1 MCKFVSKTSA
11 VLIYAFLLGSVSA
24 RAQHTW
30 TGAAE
35 LKQSLDRL
43 RVLGSVLMIGA
54 HPDDENTATLAYFAR
69 GRHLETAYLSATRGE
84 GGQNLIGSE
93 QGALLGV
100 IRTQELLAA
109 RRIDGAQQFFTR
121 AIDFGFSKT
130 PAETLEKWGHQQV
143 LSDMVWVIRRYQP
156 DVVILRFSGTPRDGH
171 GHHQASAILGK
182 EAYEAAGD
190 PARFP
195 EQLSAVKVWHAR
207 RLVWNSFAFTKEQE
221 QEAAKAPHRI
231 FVDAG
236 SYDPVLGL
244 SYTEI
249 AGISRSQHR
258 SQGMGAPQN
267 RGPSLDYFQPVLGD
281 IAAHD
286 LFDGIDT
293 TWARLPGGAA
303 IGQLLDRADAEFQ
316 PDAPQKTL
324 PLLAQAR
331 RAIAA
336 LGTDNVWV
344 QRKLAELDE
353 TMAAS
358 AGLFLDAAV
367 DRYRAAP
374 GTAVTVQVTALN
386 RSSAVVKVA
395 GVRLAGAGA
404 DRALD
409 LCTPGTLLANNQPAT
424 KKIDLTLPADLPNSQ
439 PFWLTQAPQHNRYVI
454 ADRNLIGRPDPLPVL
469 RVMFDL
475 DVDGTLLSITRP
487 VMHRYID
494 HVRGELTRPFEIVPA
509 VAVDLPVQSEVLPAR
524 APRAVQVALH
534 ANQDNLQGEL
544 RLTAGPGWTVT
555 PPALPFQ
562 LAKSGDASEL
572 NFVVTPD
579 AGAQPAM
586 LHAAA
591 LVGGREVSA
600 SMRSLEYEHIPPQV
614 VFSPA
619 SSGLQLAPLSIL
631 AKHVG
636 YIMGAGDEEPA
647 AIRQMGCDVTLLSAD
662 DLSNGDLS
670 RYDAIVAG
678 VRAYNLRTDLRANQD
693 RLLHY
698 VSGGGTLIVQYNVAE
713 DPRFRR
719 GTPATLDHLGPYPF
733 SVTRDRVTV
742 EEAPVEFLS
751 AANPLLS
758 KPNTI
763 TAKDFAGWVQ
773 ERGLYFADKWDPRY
787 QTVIESHDPGEKAM
801 PGGMLYTRYGKG
813 VYIFTAYAWF
823 RQLPAGVPGAYR
835 IFANLLSAG
844 KTQ

>member
-1 MCKFVSKTSA
+1 MRKFVSKSLA
-11 VLIYAFLLGSVSA
+11 VLLYVVILFPVASP
-24 RAQHTW
+24 AQRVW
-30 TGAAE
+30 SGAPD

-130 PAETLEKWGHQQV
+130 AAETLEKWGHDAI

-171 GHHQASAILGK
+171 GQHQASAILGK

-195 EQLSAVKVWHAR
+195 EQLSTVKVWHAR
-207 RLVWNSFAFTKEQE
+207 RLVWNSFAFTKEQQ

-231 FVDAG
+231 SVDAG
-236 SYDPVLGL
+236 AYNPVLGL

-267 RGPSLDYFQPVLGD
+267 RGPSLDYFQPVSGE
-281 IAAHD
+281 IAEHD

-293 TWARLPGGAA
+293 TWNRLPGGAR

-316 PDAPQKTL
+316 LDAPEKIL
-324 PLLAQAR
+324 PLLAEAR
-331 RAIAA
+331 RLMAPAS
-336 LGTDNVWV
+336 DNLWV
-344 QRKLAELDE
+344 QRKMSELDE
-353 TMAAS
+353 AMVEC
-358 AGLFLDAAV
+358 AGLFLDATV

-374 GTAVTVQVTALN
+374 GTKVTVQVTALN
-386 RSSAVVKVA
+386 RSSAAVKVS
-395 GVRLAGAGA
+395 GVKLLGAGA

-409 LCTPGTLLANNQPAT
+409 LCAPGTALANNKPAA
-424 KKIDLTLPADLPNSQ
+424 KSIELALPSDLPESQ
-439 PFWLTQAPQHNRYVI
+439 PFWLVQAPEHNRYVI
-454 ADRNLIGRPDPLPVL
+454 PDRNLIGRPDTLPVM
-469 RVMFDL
+469 RVVFDIE
-475 DVDGTLLSITRP
+475 VDGTPLSITRP
-487 VMHRYID
+487 VLHRYVD
-494 HVRGELTRPFEIVPA
+494 RVRGELTRPFEVVPPVTA
-509 VAVDLPVQSEVLPAR
+509 ELPVRSEVLPAQATR
-524 APRAVQVALH
+524 PVEVTLH
-534 ANQDNLQGEL
+534 ANQENLRGEL
-544 RLTAGPGWTVT
+544 RLTAGPGWSVT
-555 PPALPFQ
+555 PPTLPFS
-562 LAKSGDASEL
+562 LPKNGDALEL
-572 NFVVTPD
+572 TFGVTPT
-579 AGAQPAM
+579 GASPPTM

-591 LVGGREVSA
+591 MVGGREVSS

-614 VFSPA
+614 VFSP
-619 SSGLQLAPLSIL
+619 SSSDLKLAPLSVL
-631 AKHVG
+631 ARHVG
-636 YIMGAGDEEPA
+636 YVMGAGDEEPA
-647 AIRQMGCDVTLLSAD
+647 AIRQMGCDVTLLAAD
-662 DLSNGDLS
+662 DLANGDLS
-670 RYDAIVAG
+670 HYDAIVTG
-678 VRAYNLRTDLRANQD
+678 VRAYNLRNDLRANQD
-693 RLLHY
+693 RLLQY
-698 VSGGGTLIVQYNVAE
+698 VKEGGTLIVQYNVAE

-719 GTPATLDHLGPYPF
+719 GAPVTLDHLGPYPF
-733 SVTRDRVTV
+733 SVNRDRVTV

-751 AANPLLS
+751 ATNPLLS
-758 KPNTI
+758 KPNPI
-763 TAKDFAGWVQ
+763 TAKDFEGWVQ

-787 QTVIESHDPGEKAM
+787 QTVIESHDPGEKPK

-813 VYIFTAYAWF
+813 VYVFTAYAWF

-835 IFANLLSAG
+835 LFANLLSAG